1 MCCMYGV
8 LCVVCVYMCGVHV
21 CAGACVRCVCMIYAS
36 VCMHVQLVSKS
47 TFVFLCDYGVL
58 IK

>member
-1 MCCMYGV
+1 MYGV
-8 LCVVCVYMCGVHV
+8 LCVVCVFMCGVHV